1 MDTTDKPFEPT
12 LRTRAKMIM
21 PSVLGIL
28 IFFVPISIAG
38 TRTILLDHLVTA
50 IRHGLGSSVNLLA
63 LAVIIAGAIHPL
75 YTGRWRQSRTEA
87 VLTLLKVMGTLVAGM
102 AISGIGPEA
111 LFAPDMLP
119 FLFDKLVISVGLI
132 VPVGAVF
139 LALLIN
145 YGLMESVGV
154 LCQPLMRPLWRT
166 PGRSAIDAVASFV
179 GSYSIGLLIT
189 NRVYRAGRYSAREA
203 AIIATGFSTVSATF
217 MIIVARTLDLMAIW
231 NLYFWITLLI
241 TFIVTAISVRLPP
254 LARMDDRVA
263 VAEAKTFYGSR
274 LRHAWE
280 EGLKAADRAPRLGES
295 VVTNLKEG
303 LLMTM
308 SILPTILS
316 VGLLGL
322 LLAKYTP
329 VFEWLG
335 LLFYP
340 LIALFGLEE
349 ARELSQAVASGMAE
363 MFLPALLMADA
374 SLPARFAAGVVSVST
389 ILFFS
394 ASIPCIMSTQIPLSV
409 GKILVIWFQRTF
421 LSVALAVPAGYLV
434 AAWVS

>member
-1 MDTTDKPFEPT
+1 
-12 LRTRAKMIM
+12 
-21 PSVLGIL
+21 
-28 IFFVPISIAG
+28 
-38 TRTILLDHLVTA
+38 
-50 IRHGLGSSVNLLA
+50 
-63 LAVIIAGAIHPL
+63 
-75 YTGRWRQSRTEA
+75 
-87 VLTLLKVMGTLVAGM
+87 
-102 AISGIGPEA
+102 
-111 LFAPDMLP
+111 
-119 FLFDKLVISVGLI
+119 
-132 VPVGAVF
+132 
-139 LALLIN
+139 
-145 YGLMESVGV
+145 
-154 LCQPLMRPLWRT
+154 
-166 PGRSAIDAVASFV
+166 
-179 GSYSIGLLIT
+179 
-189 NRVYRAGRYSAREA
+189 
-203 AIIATGFSTVSATF
+203 
-217 MIIVARTLDLMAIW
+217 
-231 NLYFWITLLI
+231 
-241 TFIVTAISVRLPP
+241 
-254 LARMDDRVA
+254 
-263 VAEAKTFYGSR
+263 
-274 LRHAWE
+274 
-280 EGLKAADRAPRLGES
+280 
-295 VVTNLKEG
+295 
-303 LLMTM
+303 MTM